1 MAMSI
6 DLSYK
11 IHHVFT
17 IKTIAIPLLHGDVDV
32 TWVMNKWNA
41 DILSPQISLIQMLKT
56 SHIVWFQLTSLL

>member
-11 IHHVFT
+11 IHQVFT

-41 DILSPQISLIQMLKT
+41 DILIPQISLKQMLKA
-56 SHIVWFQLTSLL
+56 SHIVWFQLTRLL